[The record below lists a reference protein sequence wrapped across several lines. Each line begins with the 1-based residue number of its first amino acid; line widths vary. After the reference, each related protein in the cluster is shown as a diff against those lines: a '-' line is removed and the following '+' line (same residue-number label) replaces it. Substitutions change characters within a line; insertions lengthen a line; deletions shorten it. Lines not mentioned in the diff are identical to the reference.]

1 MFYGVAQAR
10 QRFGSITEGVC
21 DMMTKKVL
29 LTTVCRPMG
38 PQCGDAPSVGY
49 ELLYR
54 QVTRAQGI
62 FSPRTVNIQFSLEYI
77 AENLDAPTVVLQYP
91 SKREFIRELKKGY
104 DYVGISFLMA
114 IFHKVKDMVALV
126 RQYAPQTKIV
136 LGGYGTVLSDEELA
150 PYADHICREEGVGYM
165 RRLLGEPPIPMPYKH
180 PLIVSWLKVF
190 GWKVSGTGKIF
201 AGLGCP
207 NGCDFCCT
215 SHFFKR
221 KHIRLLPD
229 GKHIYEVIERYLDI
243 DPRLVFLI
251 IDEDFLLNKKRAMQ
265 FRDAVMR
272 GGRDVSIFAFS
283 SIKAISQYT
292 VDEIL
297 EMGIDG
303 FWIGYE
309 GTRSGYAKQQGRPVD
324 EILTEFRE
332 HGITILTSMIVGFD
346 YQTPEVVAQEL
357 DGLMK
362 LKPSL
367 GQYLIYGPVP
377 GTPFNQRVRRDN
389 LMHEEY
395 VQHPERLYRRADGF
409 TTTMKHPT
417 LTAAQIE
424 QLQQWCF
431 EQDFQQLGPSIFRT
445 LDARLLGYRKLKD
458 SANPFLRRKA
468 DTYAQELRCAYPVF
482 LAGRLLG
489 PNRVIRRWIGALQR
503 DLHAE
508 LGTPTLKERVMSAL
522 GVGAALWTAFTL
534 KFDLFQHPKLIR
546 TLYRMPTKRW
556 RAFELW
562 EELPTK
568 ISIPDFSMRVDLQHA
583 NKQVWLSL
591 EGALSKTHAENL
603 AQRLHDSLVQTKNRV
618 VIDLKHLHWDKIEDL
633 APLCEKLA
641 GYRSRIRLVLPK
653 LTTAHPELLMLA
665 AMFHQYRG

>member
-1 MFYGVAQAR
+1 M
-10 QRFGSITEGVC
+10 S
-21 DMMTKKVL
+21 KKVL

-38 PQCGDAPSVGY
+38 PMYGDAPSVGY

-91 SKREFIRELKKGY
+91 SKRELIRELKKGY

-114 IFHKVKDMVALV
+114 IFHRVKEMVALI
-126 RQYAPQTKIV
+126 REHAPNAKIV
-136 LGGYGTVLSDEELA
+136 LGGYGTVLTDEELK
-150 PYADHICREEGVGYM
+150 PYADFICREEGVGFM
-165 RRLLGEPPIPMPYKH
+165 RRLLDEPEIPMPYKH
-180 PLIVSWLKVF
+180 PLIVSNLKVF

-221 KHIRLLPD
+221 KHIKLLPD
-229 GKHIYEVIERYLDI
+229 GKDIYAVVERYLDM
-243 DPRLVFLI
+243 DPSLVFLI

-265 FRDAVMR
+265 FRDCVMK
-272 GGRDVSIFAFS
+272 GGKKLSIFAFS
-283 SIKAISQYT
+283 SVKAISQYT

-309 GTRSGYAKQQGRPVD
+309 GTRSNYAKQQGRPIG

-332 HGITILTSMIVGFD
+332 HGITVLTSMIIGFD
-346 YQTPEVVAQEL
+346 YQTPAIVAEEL

-362 LKPSL
+362 LKPAL

-377 GTPFNQRVRRDN
+377 GTPFNERVRREN

-395 VQHPERLYRRADGF
+395 VQHPDRLYRRADGF

-417 LTAAQIE
+417 LSAAEIE
-424 QLQQWCF
+424 GLQQWCF
-431 EQDFQQLGPSIFRT
+431 EQDFQRLGPSIFRV
-445 LDARLLGYRKLKD
+445 LESRFLGYRKLKD
-458 SANPFLRRKA
+458 SLSPLLRQKA
-468 DTYAQELRCAYPVF
+468 EIYADDLQCAYPVF

-489 PNRVIRRWIGALQR
+489 PNTAVRRWIGDLER
-503 DLHAE
+503 RLHAE
-508 LGTPTLKERVMSAL
+508 LGQPRLSQRFKSVV
-522 GVGAALWTAFTL
+522 GIGAALWTAATL
-534 KFDLFQHPKLIR
+534 KLNLFQHPKLMR
-546 TLYRMPTKRW
+546 TTYRMPSRRW

-562 EELPTK
+562 EELPHK
-568 ISIPDFSMRVDLQHA
+568 ISIPELAVRVELQHA
-583 NKQVWLSL
+583 RKQVWMRL
-591 EGALSKTHAENL
+591 EGALSSAHAEGL
-603 AQRLHDSLVQTKNRV
+603 GQRIHDSLARSKARLVL
-618 VIDLKHLHWDKIEDL
+618 DLKNLHWDKIDDL
-633 APLCEKLA
+633 APLREKLA
-641 GYRSRIRLVLPK
+641 AYHSRIRLVLPK
-653 LTTAHPELLMLA
+653 LSAAHPELILLA
-665 AMFHQYRG
+665 SMFRHYIG